1 MYKIIFKGMIS
12 EPLFIDD
19 VKGKVVMETWV
30 ADKKA
35 KMVIGNT
42 AFFTGDI
49 KQVTKL
55 EKSEA
60 ETAPQVASHVEKE
73 YTEFR
78 KKMLALPIEQRAGI
92 IRIPKMIWASH
103 TKQEMP
109 EEVKK
114 KIKEQ
119 QLVYFTENPKCIYA
133 NPKVYRDLIAK
144 HLPLAVTENMS
155 PIQNVLPKA
164 MLRIA
169 EELIRTDL
177 QYSRSS
183 N

>member
-1 MYKIIFKGMIS
+1 MYKIIFKGMGN

-19 VKGKVVMETWV
+19 TKGKVVMETWV

-42 AFFTGDI
+42 AFYTGDI
-49 KQVTKL
+49 KQITKV

-60 ETAPQVASHVEKE
+60 EAAPQINTQVEKE

-103 TKQEMP
+103 TKLEMP
-109 EEVKK
+109 EEVKQ
-114 KIKEQ
+114 KIKER
-119 QLVYFTENPKCIYA
+119 QLAYFTENPNCIYA

-144 HLPLAVTENMS
+144 HLPQASVENMS
-155 PIQNVLPKA
+155 PIQNVIPKA
-164 MLRIA
+164 MLRLA
-169 EELIRTDL
+169 EEMIRTDL
-177 QYSRSS
+177 MYSVK
-183 N
+183 